1 MMLNR
6 LAFDLVAG
14 TPGHR
19 AAILRSE
26 IL

>member
-1 MMLNR
+1 MWNR
-6 LAFDLVAG
+6 PAFDLVAG

-19 AAILRSE
+19 AAILRAE